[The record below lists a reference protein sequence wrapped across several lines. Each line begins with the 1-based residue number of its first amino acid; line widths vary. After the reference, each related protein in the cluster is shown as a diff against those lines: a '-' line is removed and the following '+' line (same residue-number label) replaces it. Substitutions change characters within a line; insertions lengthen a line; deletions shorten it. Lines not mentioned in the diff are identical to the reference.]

1 MFIDTHAHL
10 GYPDFSEELPQI
22 VERAQAAKVM
32 QIVSIATDI
41 EASRKTLE
49 LAQRFEAVYA
59 TVGLHPGEVPNVSL
73 CDMKE
78 LAQLAAEPKVVA
90 IGETGLDYYREAKDD
105 AALRQQQKDLF
116 WAQLELAKERHLP
129 VVIHNRAAEGDI
141 LEIVRA
147 HAESLPKERRPWGVM
162 HCFSGDE
169 KFAFDCIEIGLLIS
183 YTGILTFKKSA
194 ALRDVAKKISL
205 DYVML
210 ETDAPY
216 LAPEPHRGKR
226 NEPAYVPLI
235 AETLAQVKGV
245 TVEEVALAT
254 TANARRLFGL
264 Q

>member
-10 GYPDFSEELPQI
+10 GYPDFGEELAQVI
-22 VERAQAAKVM
+22 ERAQAAKVT
-32 QIVSIATDI
+32 QIVSIATDL
-41 EASRKTLE
+41 EATRKTLE
-49 LAQRFEAVYA
+49 LAGRFEAVYA
-59 TVGLHPGEVPNVSL
+59 TVGLHPGEVPSVSL

-169 KFAFDCIEIGLLIS
+169 KFAFDCIEVGLLIS

-194 ALRDVAKKISL
+194 ALRDVAKKLSL

-245 TVEEVALAT
+245 TVEEVARAT
-254 TANARRLFGL
+254 TANARRLFRL
-264 Q
+264 R